1 MLNKTTGTLCLH
13 LRINNRN
20 CESVRSALLILEFM
34 TMIVGWLITLEGNFI
49 LDSFPFEKN
58 WTNSRRSLQKNG
70 KRGFL
75 TMPKDEIDVVT
86 IEAEIVV
93 TDMTE
98 VVIMTVDDEADPENE
113 VTDGTTDVT
122 EETTETVVGLL
133 TEEDVTTT
141 IDANLETVT
150 SFLLQ
155 SSSSSPLLFQHY

>member
-1 MLNKTTGTLCLH
+1 
-13 LRINNRN
+13 
-20 CESVRSALLILEFM
+20 
-34 TMIVGWLITLEGNFI
+34 
-49 LDSFPFEKN
+49 
-58 WTNSRRSLQKNG
+58 
-70 KRGFL
+70 
-75 TMPKDEIDVVT
+75 MPKDEIDVVT